1 MARKKVNEGN
11 EEVSVEV
18 MKEYKLSYPKTI
30 KKIKFKTYNQKRFYK
45 AIEHPN
51 HNIIMG
57 HALAGAGKTYISI
70 QKGLELLLHRLS
82 HIEKLI
88 IINPT
93 VDVGSEDKLGHLPG
107 DLMEK
112 IAVHNESSLFIM
124 HKIIGPV
131 ETKKLIDQGKIEFR
145 VLNFLRGINFEKSYI
160 ILDEAQNA
168 SPQQLKTL
176 ITRISDDAKLVIEG
190 DLSQCDKYKN
200 NGSPAYTKSGFFD
213 VWKRLGKLKGVYQIE
228 FTKEDCIRSGIVKRV
243 LERYELEE
251 QILLGENNQYELD
264 FSYNPFANEE
274 ESVENEEVITN

>member
-1 MARKKVNEGN
+1 MARKKINEGK

-82 HIEKLI
+82 NVEKLI

-131 ETKKLIDQGKIEFR
+131 ETKKLIEQGKIEFK

-264 FSYNPFANEE
+264 FSYNPFATEE
-274 ESVENEEVITN
+274 EGVENEEVITN

>member
-1 MARKKVNEGN
+1 MARKKINEGK

-82 HIEKLI
+82 NIEKLI

-131 ETKKLIDQGKIEFR
+131 ETKKLIEQGKIEFK